1 MTSSYVPEELIQKD
15 AVKMITAT
23 QRALI
28 TKVTHAQDI
37 VHLIARKKKSD
48 APSQMI
54 QLLDAPCLHCAFQNR
69 KIITQ
74 IIAIINNVHLSAIL
88 IASNCA
94 LDSKTI
100 WDAILLMNAF
110 QTVSKPAQFN
120 VPMMKSNAKVTLIA
134 KQTVLIKICA
144 KPKPKMSMVMP
155 VQMTLLLMD
164 VQSTAV
170 EILSCVRL
178 RRML

>member
-1 MTSSYVPEELIQKD
+1 MNSYVPEELIQKD

-23 QRALI
+23 LRALI
-28 TKVTHAQDI
+28 TKVTHVQDI
-37 VHLIARKKKSD
+37 AHLIVKKKKSD
-48 APSQMI
+48 ALSQTI
-54 QLLDAPCLHCAFQNR
+54 QLQDALCLHCAFQNQ
-69 KIITQ
+69 KIITEN
-74 IIAIINNVHLSAIL
+74 IAIINNVHLSVIL

-100 WDAILLMNAF
+100 LDATLLMNAY
-110 QTVSKPAQFN
+110 QPVSKPAQFN

-144 KPKPKMSMVMP
+144 KPKPKMSMVRP
-155 VQMTLLLMD
+155 VQMTLLHMGA
-164 VQSTAV
+164 QSTAV
-170 EILSCVRL
+170 EILSCAHL